1 MVEIIKKL
9 EKPFGQCQNSDRVR
23 EWREAHQ
30 RRQEALQSSKSVKG
44 KLTLC
49 TDKST
54 PKQAADKPLRMA
66 CASKPPLRGCSDEGV
81 RQTPSARSASSSVT
95 DSASTYGT
103 KVSDRKRLFESS
115 GSDEKSSSLHIASG
129 SCSLKSNPIPSSA
142 TGDSSSS
149 TGPLLMRKLPNGS
162 ASTSATVP
170 TASARAI
177 LGRERRAIVD
187 CRAVAEAND
196 APDLVCYSSYSQN
209 DFFSHYVLVYHIE
222 MSTFDKYDAFRIA
235 CRLKVQIP
243 E

>member
-1 MVEIIKKL
+1 
-9 EKPFGQCQNSDRVR
+9 
-23 EWREAHQ
+23 
-30 RRQEALQSSKSVKG
+30 
-44 KLTLC
+44 
-49 TDKST
+49 
-54 PKQAADKPLRMA
+54 MA

-162 ASTSATVP
+162 ALKSATVP
-170 TASARAI
+170 TASARPI
-177 LGRERRAIVD
+177 LGRERRASVD
-187 CRAVAEAND
+187 CRAAAEAKD
-196 APDLVCYSSYSQN
+196 EPDPVC
-209 DFFSHYVLVYHIE
+209 
-222 MSTFDKYDAFRIA
+222 
-235 CRLKVQIP
+235 
-243 E
+243 